1 MLSVYTSKKFEN
13 TVIAINV
20 FLSQVEIQYLSNVCN
35 YYSLARGE
43 SRLSGKSPFSR
54 ETKRQWL
61 SCTVPLH
68 VGNQKAEIS
77 QVASYI
83 LFCNY
88 LFFLPFLQVRW
99 TPSIQV
105 NLIMELSCALVP
117 LLFQLLLYSGPEW

>member
-61 SCTVPLH
+61 PTLSCTVPLH
-68 VGNQKAEIS
+68 VGNQKAD
-77 QVASYI
+77 
-83 LFCNY
+83 F
-88 LFFLPFLQVRW
+88 PR
-99 TPSIQV
+99 
-105 NLIMELSCALVP
+105 
-117 LLFQLLLYSGPEW
+117 